1 MRKAWRLCKARHAQT
16 ALDGEGARLVGGR
29 WNRKGTRLV
38 YAAESISLAAL
49 ELLVHATPGQLL
61 AADLV
66 VVELELPDALGITE
80 ISVDELPT
88 DWRTY
93 PAPPELQ
100 DIGEDWIQTGK
111 TPLLRVPSSVIPREF
126 NLLLNP
132 AHSDTSRVRIAS
144 VLPFDADPRL
154 QR

>member
-1 MRKAWRLCKARHAQT
+1 M
-16 ALDGEGARLVGGR
+16 
-29 WNRKGTRLV
+29 
-38 YAAESISLAAL
+38 
-49 ELLVHATPGQLL
+49 ELLVHASPGQLL

-66 VVELELPDALGITE
+66 VVELDIPDTLSITE
-80 ISVDELPT
+80 IAVDELPT

-100 DIGEDWIQTGK
+100 DIGEDWIRNPAA
-111 TPLLRVPSSVIPREF
+111 PLLRVPSAVIPREF

-132 AHSDTSRVRIAS
+132 AHRDASRVRIAS